1 MTSRRTFLGAVTAGL
16 GVAAFD
22 TPFALAADA
31 GAPPEAK
38 TAWGPPVGL
47 QLYSLRA
54 DAPKDV
60 PGTLARVRALGIVEV
75 ESAGLYG
82 MEASAF
88 RGALDKAGLRCRG
101 AHMPFPRL
109 SDDAAGVLK
118 EAKALGA
125 S

>member
-31 GAPPEAK
+31 GA
-38 TAWGPPVGL
+38 PPVGL

-88 RGALDKAGLRCRG
+88 RAALDKAGLRCRG